1 MPSFFSEYDLRK
13 VADHQVVDEEKTFL
27 QLMVLFKMKSKL
39 RDICGLCAAFLSIRL
54 SRHLSPLKLTLT
66 RLAVCERLLAGIQTI
81 GKWSKFF
88 VAPCHLDF
96 ISGRIRIYTK
106 LPRKK
111 HTLNQSA
118 WKSPK
123 MSHLN
128 FWILAFSNN
137 FCLIKL
143 TCLVTLFD
151 HKLQVFKNLPKL
163 TIFGILINF
172 CPLKM

>member
-81 GKWSKFF
+81 GKWSKKIF
-88 VAPCHLDF
+88 V
-96 ISGRIRIYTK
+96 
-106 LPRKK
+106 
-111 HTLNQSA
+111 
-118 WKSPK
+118 
-123 MSHLN
+123 
-128 FWILAFSNN
+128 
-137 FCLIKL
+137 
-143 TCLVTLFD
+143 
-151 HKLQVFKNLPKL
+151 
-163 TIFGILINF
+163 
-172 CPLKM
+172 PLYPQIIQLLWVMAS